1 MDVTVRPVWPSQP
14 PRGAGLLKRDGNVV
28 RRAMVIDGELQL
40 TEAAWQGDVVHLR
53 GDERAIERL
62 RFVLA
67 LDDDLTPF
75 HRAHRSDPLL
85 GRALKAKPKLRV
97 TRTPDPFE
105 ALAWAVMYQLID
117 TQQAGN
123 IAWEFTRRHGTPHP
137 SRAWAAPGPEAFAN
151 QAALQQ
157 AGLGLPQART
167 LARVARDVVNHGFD
181 RRRIEAAN
189 GIGEWTLGQLDLF
202 GNGRYD
208 VPLAKD
214 VGIRNSYARMI
225 GVRTGSVTE
234 AEFKAVLDRYAPYQG
249 MAAIY
254 MTAAG
259 WRGGARYESG
269 HALRRR

>member
-1 MDVTVRPVWPSQP
+1 MKPVWPSEP

-28 RRAMVIDGELQL
+28 RRAMLIDGELL
-40 TEAAWQGDVVHLR
+40 LAEAAWQGDVVHLR

-67 LDDDLTPF
+67 LDDDLAPF
-75 HRAHRSDPLL
+75 HRAHRADPLL
-85 GRALKAKPKLRV
+85 GRVLKAKPKLRV

-117 TQQAGN
+117 TQKAGN
-123 IAWEFTRRHGTPHP
+123 IALGLHAPARHAAPERRRGPRP
-137 SRAWAAPGPEAFAN
+137 SREAFTN
-151 QAALQQ
+151 QAALE
-157 AGLGLPQART
+157 ACGLAPTQART
-167 LARVARDVVNHGFD
+167 LARVARVE
-181 RRRIEAAN
+181 RRSRRSRAAR
-189 GIGEWTLGQLDLF
+189 GDCPASAS
-202 GNGRYD
+202 GRSGSSTCSGTD
-208 VPLAKD
+208 ATTCRWP
-214 VGIRNSYARMI
+214 
-225 GVRTGSVTE
+225 RTSASATATPAWSACAPGSVTE

-249 MAAIY
+249 MAALY

>member
-1 MDVTVRPVWPSQP
+1 MEAIVSPTWPSEP

-28 RRAMVIDGELQL
+28 RRAMVIDGELL
-40 TEAAWQGDVVHLR
+40 LAEAAWQGEVVHLR

-67 LDDDLTPF
+67 LDDDLAPF
-75 HRAHRSDPLL
+75 HRAHRADPLL
-85 GRALKAKPKLRV
+85 GRVLKAKPKLRV

-117 TQQAGN
+117 TQKAGN
-123 IAWEFTRRHGTPHP
+123 IAFDFTRRYGTRHA
-137 SRAWAAPGPEAFAN
+137 SGAWAAPSRAAFTNQPALEAC
-151 QAALQQ
+151 
-157 AGLGLPQART
+157 GLAPAQART
-167 LARVARDVVNHGFD
+167 LARVARSGVDPGDHA
-181 RRRIEAAN
+181 RLAALP

-202 GNGRYD
+202 GHGRYD

-214 VGIRNSYARMI
+214 VGIRNAYARMA

-234 AEFKAVLDRYAPYQG
+234 TEFKAVLDRYAPYQG
-249 MAAIY
+249 MAALY
-254 MTAAG
+254 MTAVG

>member
-1 MDVTVRPVWPSQP
+1 MQTIVEPVWPSEP

-28 RRAMVIDGELQL
+28 RRAMLIDGELL
-40 TEAAWQGDVVHLR
+40 LAEAAWVGDKVHLR

-67 LDDDLTPF
+67 LDDDLGPF

-85 GRALKAKPKLRV
+85 GRVLKAKPKLRV

-123 IAWEFTRRHGTPHP
+123 IAWDFTRRHGAQHPSGVWAAP
-137 SRAWAAPGPEAFAN
+137 SRAAFTN
-151 QAALQQ
+151 QAALE
-157 AGLGLPQART
+157 ACGLAATQART
-167 LARVARDVVNHGFD
+167 LARVARSNVDPGDHA
-181 RRRIEAAN
+181 RLAALP

-202 GNGRYD
+202 GHGRYD

-214 VGIRNSYARMI
+214 VGIRNSYARMV

-249 MAAIY
+249 MAALY

>member
-1 MDVTVRPVWPSQP
+1 MDAIVRPVWPSQP
-14 PRGAGLLKRDGNVV
+14 PRGAGLLKRDGNIV
-28 RRAMVIDGELQL
+28 RRAMLIDGELL
-40 TEAAWQGDVVHLR
+40 LAEAAWQGDKVHLR
-53 GDERAIERL
+53 GDARAIERL

-67 LDDDLTPF
+67 LDDDLAPF
-75 HRAHRSDPLL
+75 HRTHRADPLL
-85 GRALKAKPKLRV
+85 GRMLKAKPKLRV
-97 TRTPDPFE
+97 TRTPEPFE

-123 IAWEFTRRHGTPHP
+123 IALEFTRRHGTRHP
-137 SRAWAAPGPEAFAN
+137 SGVWAAPDPDAFAN
-151 QAALQQ
+151 EAALQQ
-157 AGLGLPQART
+157 AGLGLTQART

-181 RRRIEAAN
+181 RRRIEATR

-202 GNGRYD
+202 GHGRYD

-214 VGIRNSYARMI
+214 VGIRNSYARMA

-234 AEFKAVLDRYAPYQG
+234 EEFKAVLDRYTPYQG
-249 MAAIY
+249 MAALY